1 MQPSGN
7 RQAGNPFGQP
17 ASNSPAGR
25 GADQGRKR
33 AGRGRAGCLIWTL
46 VFMLCLGLAALVVV
60 GAAYAGWNSGVGI
73 ARENATST
81 AAAAVVQQCD
91 RLRLDVER
99 GNSQRLPARIEY
111 LQLQTPA
118 PPCLN
123 DLLPAATAL
132 SLQSIPSAAIE
143 PTSTWRAIATSADSP
158 VIRATYVATV
168 SSAIEY
174 DLDALL
180 SEAQRDIGLQDYRS
194 AIDTLD
200 AIIGI
205 DVNYQRDH
213 VSSLFFS
220 ALTAEAEIL
229 FRTGNLSEAIVM
241 TARAESHGDVG
252 GLNYERHVAETYLNG
267 LRLKVANPG
276 ESVQLFNIVVY
287 QLGHGD
293 YRNGQVLTELQE
305 ALRNYGDAFAF
316 QGDHCLARDQYE
328 AALNLNPARSNILR
342 GTVTAK
348 RDDALAVCPVAPANQ
363 AGPAAASN
371 SEQPVGV
378 GRRPSPVPVGQNG

>member
-1 MQPSGN
+1 
-7 RQAGNPFGQP
+7 
-17 ASNSPAGR
+17 
-25 GADQGRKR
+25 
-33 AGRGRAGCLIWTL
+33 
-46 VFMLCLGLAALVVV
+46 
-60 GAAYAGWNSGVGI
+60 
-73 ARENATST
+73 
-81 AAAAVVQQCD
+81 
-91 RLRLDVER
+91 
-99 GNSQRLPARIEY
+99 
-111 LQLQTPA
+111 
-118 PPCLN
+118 
-123 DLLPAATAL
+123 
-132 SLQSIPSAAIE
+132 
-143 PTSTWRAIATSADSP
+143 
-158 VIRATYVATV
+158 
-168 SSAIEY
+168 
-174 DLDALL
+174 
-180 SEAQRDIGLQDYRS
+180 
-194 AIDTLD
+194 
-200 AIIGI
+200 
-205 DVNYQRDH
+205 
-213 VSSLFFS
+213 
-220 ALTAEAEIL
+220 
-229 FRTGNLSEAIVM
+229 M

-328 AALNLNPARSNILR
+328 AALNLNPAHSNILR

>member
-7 RQAGNPFGQP
+7 RQAGNPYGQP
-17 ASNSPAGR
+17 AYNSPAGR

-205 DVNYQRDH
+205 DVSYQRDH
-213 VSSLFFS
+213 VSSLFFCRADRRS
-220 ALTAEAEIL
+220 
-229 FRTGNLSEAIVM
+229 RDIVPH
-241 TARAESHGDVG
+241 R
-252 GLNYERHVAETYLNG
+252 
-267 LRLKVANPG
+267 
-276 ESVQLFNIVVY
+276 QFI
-287 QLGHGD
+287 
-293 YRNGQVLTELQE
+293 
-305 ALRNYGDAFAF
+305 
-316 QGDHCLARDQYE
+316 
-328 AALNLNPARSNILR
+328 RSNR
-342 GTVTAK
+342 HDGA
-348 RDDALAVCPVAPANQ
+348 
-363 AGPAAASN
+363 
-371 SEQPVGV
+371 
-378 GRRPSPVPVGQNG
+378 RRISWRCRRVKL

>member
-1 MQPSGN
+1 
-7 RQAGNPFGQP
+7 
-17 ASNSPAGR
+17 
-25 GADQGRKR
+25 
-33 AGRGRAGCLIWTL
+33 
-46 VFMLCLGLAALVVV
+46 MLCLGLAALVVI
-60 GAAYAGWNSGVGI
+60 GAAYAGWKSGAGI

-81 AAAAVVQQCD
+81 AAADVVQQCD

-99 GNSQRLPARIEY
+99 GNSQLSQARIEY

-132 SLQSIPSAAIE
+132 SRQSIPSAAIE

-213 VSSLFFS
+213 VSSLFFA
-220 ALTAEAEIL
+220 ALTAQAEIL
-229 FRTGNLSEAIVM
+229 FRTGKLSEAIVM
-241 TARAESHGDVG
+241 TARAESLGDVG
-252 GLNYERHVAETYLNG
+252 GLNYERHVAETYLKG

-276 ESVQLFNIVVY
+276 ESVRLFNIVVY

-293 YRNGQVLTELQE
+293 YGNGQVLTELQE
-305 ALRNYGDAFAF
+305 ALRNYGDAYAI
-316 QGDHCLARDQYE
+316 QGDLCLARDQYE
-328 AALNLNPARSNILR
+328 AALNLNPTRSNILR

-348 RDDALAVCPVAPANQ
+348 RDNALAACPIAPTNQ
-363 AGPAAASN
+363 AGPAAAST

-378 GRRPSPVPVGQNG
+378 ARRPSPVPVGQNG